1 MAGCWERKREAIY
14 TSLVKEG
21 MFIAWELHCCKVLG
35 RSVTSE
41 NKDLSVVCTA
51 GTTEVK
57 KKEILQSG
65 SFGVGAPFL
74 VCRSS
79 GRMRPC
85 PGTKVG
91 LHWKE

>member
-1 MAGCWERKREAIY
+1 M
-14 TSLVKEG
+14 
-21 MFIAWELHCCKVLG
+21 
-35 RSVTSE
+35 TSE
-41 NKDLSVVCTA
+41 NKDLSVVWAA

-65 SFGVGAPFL
+65 RFGVGAPFF

-85 PGTKVG
+85 SGTKVG